1 MLIDDYVLD
10 IFTPPCNPN
19 SVVYAA
25 KALLTVDL
33 TDALPYLNA
42 TLYEP
47 LYNPSVEALT
57 WKTDGHMIVFQGKS
71 IAISNLED
79 RTEAN
84 QIADELIALVNDTW
98 ERRAEIEPSYHVKQ
112 RPTPLM
118 IYKLLPQTNCKQCG
132 DPTCYV
138 FATKLS
144 AGKHQLVDCPAL
156 QESDYAENLQDLQVL
171 VPG

>member
-1 MLIDDYVLD
+1 MLINDYVLD

-33 TDALPYLNA
+33 TEVLPYLNA
-42 TLYEP
+42 TLDDP
-47 LYNPSVEALT
+47 IYNPSVEALT
-57 WKTDGHMIVFQGKS
+57 WKTQKRGVVFRGKS

-79 RTEAN
+79 RTEAH
-84 QIADELIALVNDTW
+84 QIANEMIALVNDTW

-118 IYKLLPQTNCKQCG
+118 IYKLLPQTNCRECG

-144 AGKHQLVDCPAL
+144 AGQHQLTDCPVL
-156 QESDYAENLQDLQVL
+156 QESDYAHNLQELQALVL
-171 VPG
+171 G